1 MIKVFLILLAINVN
15 LLYAHQ
21 VVLVLSNDFNTTKAK
36 MYCFE
41 NGAVVFQNIDVN
53 LGRNGLAWDINDKIF
68 LHAANQPIKQ
78 EGDGR
83 SPAGVFALNSSF
95 GYEAHTFLL
104 PFRNSTSEDIC
115 VDDTNSSLY
124 NSLVTMPPI
133 KPNSFE
139 FMKRQDDQY
148 KLGVVVDYNPDKIA
162 HNGSC
167 IFLHV
172 QKELNHPTAGCTS
185 MEYED
190 LYKLLKWL
198 DISKKPVLVQI
209 TKEYLDDAI
218 EEFTDIPN
226 FIKCNT
232 KR

>member
-1 MIKVFLILLAINVN
+1 MIKVFLILLDMSAN
-15 LLYAHQ
+15 LLYARQ
-21 VVLVLSNDFNTTKAK
+21 VVLVVSDNFNTTKAK

-41 NGAVVFQNIDVN
+41 NGMIIFQNIDVN
-53 LGRNGLAWDINDKIF
+53 LGRNGLAWDMLDKTF
-68 LHAANQPIKQ
+68 SHVADQPMKQ
-78 EGDGR
+78 EGDGK
-83 SPAGVFALNSSF
+83 SPAGVFALTSSF
-95 GYEAHTFLL
+95 GYETHTFLL
-104 PFRNSTSEDIC
+104 PYHSSTSEDIC
-115 VDDTNSSLY
+115 VDDSNSSLY
-124 NSLVTMPPI
+124 NSLITMPPI

-139 FMKRQDDQY
+139 YMKRQDDQY

-190 LYKLLKWL
+190 LYKLLNWL

-209 TKEYLDDAI
+209 TKQYINEAI
-218 EEFTDIPN
+218 EEFADIPD
-226 FIKCNT
+226 FMKCNT

>member
-1 MIKVFLILLAINVN
+1 MIKVFLILLAISAN
-15 LLYAHQ
+15 LLYAGQ
-21 VVLVLSNDFNTTKAK
+21 VVLVVSDDFNTTKAK

-41 NGAVVFQNIDVN
+41 NGTIIFQNIDVN

-68 LHAANQPIKQ
+68 AHVPDQPIKQ
-78 EGDGR
+78 EGDGK
-83 SPAGVFALNSSF
+83 SPAGIFALTSSF

-104 PFRNSTSEDIC
+104 PYHSSTAVDIC
-115 VDDTNSSLY
+115 VDDSNSSLY
-124 NSLVTMPPI
+124 NSLVTMPSV

-139 FMKRQDDQY
+139 YMKREDGQY
-148 KLGVVVDYNPDKIA
+148 KIGVVVDYNPDKVA
-162 HNGSC
+162 NKGSC

-185 MEYED
+185 MNYED
-190 LYKLLKWL
+190 LYKVLNWL
-198 DISKKPVLVQI
+198 DISKKPILVQI
-209 TKEYLDDAI
+209 TKEYLDKAI
-218 EEFTDIPN
+218 EQFADIPD

>member
-1 MIKVFLILLAINVN
+1 MSVN
-15 LLYAHQ
+15 LLYARQ
-21 VVLVLSNDFNTTKAK
+21 VVLVLSDDFNTTKAK

-41 NGAVVFQNIDVN
+41 DGTIVFQNIDVN
-53 LGRNGLAWDINDKIF
+53 LGRNGLAWDMNDKIF
-68 LHAANQPIKQ
+68 SHVTNQPMKQ
-78 EGDGR
+78 EGDGK
-83 SPAGVFALNSSF
+83 SPAGVFALTSSF
-95 GYEAHTFLL
+95 GYEDHTFLL
-104 PFRNSTSEDIC
+104 PFHKSIAEDIC
-115 VDDTNSSLY
+115 VDDSNSSLY

-148 KLGVVVDYNPDKIA
+148 KLGIVVNYNPHRAPYK
-162 HNGSC
+162 GSC

-185 MEYED
+185 MSYED

-198 DISKKPVLVQI
+198 DISKKPILVQV
-209 TKEYLDDAI
+209 TKEYLDYAI
-218 EEFTDIPN
+218 REFTDIPDS
-226 FIKCNT
+226 IKCNT